1 MPERY
6 FLKHICKEPLR
17 KLGLFIC
24 FLCFVPYLLCS
35 QTNVAPEVNA
45 TGDQIYCP
53 LTSIRVATAF
63 TITDPD
69 DTEIDA
75 FYIQISTGYERALDT
90 LRLEN
95 NHPNVEATWNSQEGK
110 LTLTGVSGS
119 AVAYVDLI
127 AAVSDVVFESSSTSP
142 TEEKFF
148 SFTIGSANYLPET
161 GHYYEYIE
169 AFGIRW
175 DDARAAAENRSFFGL
190 QGYLAT
196 ITSDAEAQLT
206 GEQASGTGWIGG
218 TDSVNEGVWRWA
230 TGPEAGTIFWN
241 GDANGTSPNFAF
253 WNTNEPNNLN
263 DEDYAHIT
271 APGVGITGSWND
283 LSITG
288 DPTGDYQPKGYI
300 VEYGGMP
307 GDPTLTLSASTKIT
321 TPKIFTANPA
331 VICGAGTITL
341 SAESTLGEV
350 VWFDE
355 PTGGMPLATGNV
367 FTADITSSTTFYAI
381 ASYDGCLNGER
392 IPVDA
397 QVQIKPQVNSDF
409 TVANCGSGQEVLFN
423 LSRYNDLIID
433 DSNSYTITFH
443 LSENDAENNINPLDD
458 EMFSISTADEVFFRV
473 EGTGDLCYSV
483 GRIFLEESTT
493 SLPANYVFEQ
503 EKCDEGAMDGIAS
516 FDLQEASDAILS
528 EFPLNQNLSVSFY
541 VSEGDAYLSRNAISQ
556 SDNYTNATPFAETL
570 FVRVEDSTS
579 GTCFGVG
586 PNVLLRVNP
595 IPSFSVQEDYIYCTG
610 ESVLVEPFAA
620 NGDYTYEWFNEEG
633 QVVGTAARI
642 RISQQGM
649 YSVIATSESGCVGER
664 QSFQVTESGP
674 LALSP
679 QFIQVE
685 DDGETGTIIV
695 NHQDGQLG
703 IGEYVF
709 ALDDPNNMQEEG
721 VFTNVTP
728 GLHTLYA
735 MDLNGCGMDEISVG
749 VIGVS
754 KFLTPNNDGINDTVK
769 ILGVT
774 TTFYEQGTFYVFD
787 RYGRLLAQTNPLVAG
802 WNGFFDGQPMPP
814 SDYWYTLELRDV
826 NGKVHFKK
834 GHFTLKQ

>member
-6 FLKHICKEPLR
+6 LLKHFCAETVRRLS
-17 KLGLFIC
+17 LFIC
-24 FLCFVPYLLCS
+24 FFCCIPYFIYS

-53 LTSIRVATAF
+53 LTSIPVATTF

-75 FYIQISTGYERALDT
+75 FYIQISTGYERGLDT

-95 NHPNVEATWNSQEGK
+95 THPNVAVSWNSQEGK
-110 LTLTGVSGS
+110 LTLTGSSGG
-119 AVAYVDLI
+119 AVAYTDLI
-127 AAVSDVVFESSSTSP
+127 AAVNDVVFESSSTSP

-148 SFTIGSANYLPET
+148 SFTIGSANFLPET

-218 TDSVNEGVWRWA
+218 TDSVIEGVWRWA
-230 TGPEAGTIFWN
+230 TGPEAGTVFWN
-241 GDANGTSPNFAF
+241 GAQNGSSPNFAF

-307 GDPTLTLSASTKIT
+307 GDPILTLSASTKIT
-321 TPKIFTANPA
+321 TPKILTTNPA

-355 PTGGMPLATGNV
+355 PTGGIPVATGNV
-367 FTADITSSTTFYAI
+367 FTTDITTSTTFYAI
-381 ASYDGCLNGER
+381 ASYNGCLNGER
-392 IPVDA
+392 IPVEA

-409 TVANCGSGQEVLFN
+409 TVANCSSGQEVLFN
-423 LSRYNDLIID
+423 LSQYNDLIIA
-433 DSNSYTITFH
+433 DSNSYTITYH
-443 LSENDAENNINPLDD
+443 LSENDAENNTNPLDD
-458 EMFSISTADEVFFRV
+458 QMFSISTADEVFFRV
-473 EGTGDLCYSV
+473 EGTGDFCHSV
-483 GRIFLEESTT
+483 GRIFLQESTT

-503 EKCDEGAMDGIAS
+503 QECDEGEIDGITS
-516 FDLQEASDAILS
+516 FDLQEAVNAILS
-528 EFPLNQNLSVSFY
+528 ELPMNQNLSVSFY
-541 VSEGDAYLSRNAISQ
+541 VSEDDAYLSRNAISQ
-556 SDNYTNATPFAETL
+556 IDNYTNATPFSETL
-570 FVRVEDSTS
+570 FVRVEDNTL
-579 GTCFGVG
+579 GICFGVG
-586 PNVLLRVNP
+586 PNVWLNVNP
-595 IPSFSVQEDYIYCTG
+595 IPSFALEEDYIYCKEG
-610 ESVLVEPFAA
+610 SVLVEPFATS
-620 NGDYTYEWFNEEG
+620 GDYAYEWFNEEG
-633 QVVGTAARI
+633 QLIGTATRI
-642 RISQQGM
+642 RISQQGI
-649 YSVIATSESGCVGER
+649 YSVIATSQSGCVAER

-674 LALSP
+674 PTLLP

-685 DDGETGTIIV
+685 DDGEMGTIIV

-703 IGEYVF
+703 LGAYVF
-709 ALDDPNNMQEEG
+709 ALDDPNNVQEEG
-721 VFTNVTP
+721 VFTNVAP
-728 GLHTLYA
+728 GLHTLYTL
-735 MDLNGCGMDEISVG
+735 DLNGCGFDEIRIG

-754 KFLTPNNDGINDTVK
+754 KFITPNNDGINDTVR

-774 TTFYEQGTFYVFD
+774 TEFYEQGVFNVFD
-787 RYGRLLAQTNPLVAG
+787 RYGRLLAQTDPLVDG
-802 WNGFFDGQPMPP
+802 WDGFFNGRPMPP
-814 SDYWYTLELRDV
+814 SDYWYALELRDV
-826 NGKVHFKK
+826 NGKVHLKK